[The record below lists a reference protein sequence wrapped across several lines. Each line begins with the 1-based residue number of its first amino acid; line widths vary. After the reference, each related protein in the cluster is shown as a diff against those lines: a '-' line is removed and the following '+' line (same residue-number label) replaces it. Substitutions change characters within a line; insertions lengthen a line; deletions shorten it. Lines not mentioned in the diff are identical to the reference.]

1 MIAADT
7 KKAAEHRWGAISL
20 LALGGLGLLMLVFLA
35 SAPWILRTYDFAVLV
50 PAIVLSG
57 ALTIAATALASSV
70 PERGGLILIVA
81 IAIAMRLLVV
91 GEDPFL
97 STDIYRYVWDGR
109 VQAAGINPY
118 ALVPADEALRALRDS
133 AIYPNI
139 NRADYAVTAYPP
151 VAQMFFFA
159 VTRVSETLTAMR
171 LAMVGCE
178 IAIVAV
184 LIDLL
189 RRLRLPVTAVVAWAW
204 HPLVIWEIAN
214 NGHADALLVAL
225 MMIGVWLL
233 VRSRRVAGAVA
244 VALAALVKP
253 YAVVVLPAFWRPWD
267 WRAPVA
273 AIAAV
278 ILCYLPYAGAGSG
291 VLGFVTTSGY
301 LSEEGFTDGSGY
313 WLVAL
318 VRAAAGDL
326 PGLTTAYMLVGAG
339 IMALLALL
347 ALSRADETPQ
357 DILAHVGM
365 LLMAA
370 LFILSPNYPWYVL
383 AVVPFIVLGSGAPA
397 WAMTLGAILLYK
409 PAMLP
414 ANDLA
419 WKAIATL
426 PFVAAVA
433 VRLFAGRL
441 RHDARSQVGSGLMPE
456 RRATRPGADD
466 AIVSVVIPCLDE
478 EEPIAGVVREVLAQ
492 GVDEVIIVDNGS
504 RDATAVRAREAGAR
518 VISEPRRGYGVACAA
533 GVAAVRADADIVCFL
548 DGDGS
553 DVPAFL
559 GAIVSPIARGEAD
572 FVMGSRL
579 RGNREPGSMTPQQ
592 LVAGHVAGILMRLV
606 WGVRFTDMSP
616 FRAMRVEDLRRLGM
630 SETTYGWN
638 LEMQMRA
645 TAAGLRIL
653 EVPVDHRCRRG
664 GLSKVS
670 GNLIAGLSAAWKI
683 TTTFLRLAGT
693 LRRASHG
700 QPTGGLQRQEK
711 SGAMHV

>member
-1 MIAADT
+1 MVTATQTSVVTA
-7 KKAAEHRWGAISL
+7 HRKGQSSL
-20 LALGGLGLLMLVFLA
+20 LALGGLGLLMLAFMA
-35 SAPWILRTYDFAVLV
+35 AAPWILRTYDFAVLV
-50 PAIVLSG
+50 PAIALSG
-57 ALTIAATALASSV
+57 AITIAATALASSV
-70 PERGGLILIVA
+70 PERGGLILILAMAV
-81 IAIAMRLLVV
+81 AMRLLVV
-91 GEDPFL
+91 GEDPLL

-118 ALVPADEALRALRDS
+118 ALVPADEALKSLRDS

-151 VAQMFFFA
+151 VAQMFFFG
-159 VTRVSETLTAMR
+159 VTRISETLTAMR

-178 IAIVAV
+178 IAVVAV

-189 RRLRLPVTAVVAWAW
+189 RRLRLPVTAIVAWAW

-214 NGHADALLVAL
+214 NGHTDALMVAL
-225 MMIGVWLL
+225 LMIGVWLL

-244 VALAALVKP
+244 IALAALVKP
-253 YAVVVLPAFWRPWD
+253 YVVVVLPAFWRPWD
-267 WRAPVA
+267 WRAPAA

-291 VLGFVTTSGY
+291 VLGFLTTSGY

-318 VRAAAGDL
+318 VRAAGGDL
-326 PGLTTAYMLVGAG
+326 PGLKLAYMLVG
-339 IMALLALL
+339 ITVMACLALR
-347 ALSRADETPQ
+347 ALSRAHETPQ
-357 DILAHVGM
+357 EIVLHIGI

-370 LFILSPNYPWYVL
+370 LFILSPSYPWYVL
-383 AVVPFIVLGSGAPA
+383 AVVPFIALGGGAPA

-419 WKAIATL
+419 WKTIATL
-426 PFVAAVA
+426 PFVVAVA
-433 VRLFAGRL
+433 VRLFAGRFE
-441 RHDARSQVGSGLMPE
+441 RGARSEDEPGPAPEGLAMRLGP
-456 RRATRPGADD
+456 RD
-466 AIVSVVIPCLDE
+466 AVVSVVIPCLDE

-492 GVDEVIIVDNGS
+492 GVGEVIVVDNGS

-533 GVAAVRADADIVCFL
+533 GVAAVRADANIVCFL

-559 GAIVSPIARGEAD
+559 GAVVSPIVRGEAD

-579 RGNREPGSMTPQQ
+579 RGKREPGSMTPQQ
-592 LVAGHVAGILMRLV
+592 IVAGRVAGALMRFV

-616 FRAMRVEDLRRLGM
+616 FRAMRVDDLRRLGM

-664 GLSKVS
+664 GVSKVS
-670 GNLIAGLSAAWKI
+670 GNLTAGLSAAWKI
-683 TTTFLRLAGT
+683 TTTFLRLART
-693 LRRASHG
+693 LRRKSQAR
-700 QPTGGLQRQEK
+700 PTGRQGQEK

>member
-1 MIAADT
+1 M
-7 KKAAEHRWGAISL
+7 SL
-20 LALGGLGLLMLVFLA
+20 LALGGLGLLMLAFMA
-35 SAPWILRTYDFAVLV
+35 AAPWILRTYDYAVLV
-50 PAIVLSG
+50 PAIAFSG
-57 ALTIAATALASSV
+57 AITIAATALASSV
-70 PERGGLILIVA
+70 PERSGLILIVA
-81 IAIAMRLLVV
+81 MAVAMRLLVV
-91 GEDPFL
+91 GEDPLL

-118 ALVPADEALRALRDS
+118 ALVPADEALKSLRDA

-178 IAIVAV
+178 IAVVAV

-189 RRLRLPVTAVVAWAW
+189 RRLRLPVTAIVAWAW

-214 NGHADALLVAL
+214 NGHTDALMVAL
-225 MMIGVWLL
+225 LMIGVWLL

-267 WRAPVA
+267 WRAPAA

-301 LSEEGFTDGSGY
+301 LSEEGFTDGGGY

-318 VRAAAGDL
+318 VRAAVGDL
-326 PGLTTAYMLVGAG
+326 PGLTTAYLLIGAAV
-339 IMALLALL
+339 MALLALR

-357 DILAHVGM
+357 EILAHVAT

-370 LFILSPNYPWYVL
+370 LFVLSPSYPWYVL
-383 AVVPFIVLGSGAPA
+383 AVVPFIVLGGGAPA

-419 WKAIATL
+419 WKTIATL
-426 PFVAAVA
+426 PFVVAVA

-441 RHDARSQVGSGLMPE
+441 RSWRAFDWNPRAGGARPCALGPATPSYRSSFPASMRRSPSPASSARCWRKASMKSLSSITARAMRLRFEPGKRAPASFRNPAAAMAWRAPPAWLQSAPMPTSC
-456 RRATRPGADD
+456 A
-466 AIVSVVIPCLDE
+466 S
-478 EEPIAGVVREVLAQ
+478 
-492 GVDEVIIVDNGS
+492 S
-504 RDATAVRAREAGAR
+504 MATAATCRHFSAPSSPRSYAERPTSSWAR
-518 VISEPRRGYGVACAA
+518 ACAA
-533 GVAAVRADADIVCFL
+533 SVNPAA
-548 DGDGS
+548 
-553 DVPAFL
+553 
-559 GAIVSPIARGEAD
+559 
-572 FVMGSRL
+572 
-579 RGNREPGSMTPQQ
+579 
-592 LVAGHVAGILMRLV
+592 
-606 WGVRFTDMSP
+606 
-616 FRAMRVEDLRRLGM
+616 
-630 SETTYGWN
+630 
-638 LEMQMRA
+638 
-645 TAAGLRIL
+645 
-653 EVPVDHRCRRG
+653 
-664 GLSKVS
+664 
-670 GNLIAGLSAAWKI
+670 
-683 TTTFLRLAGT
+683 
-693 LRRASHG
+693 
-700 QPTGGLQRQEK
+700 
-711 SGAMHV
+711 